1 MIYIFKIKNYNPKF
15 YSNCKDFLRH
25 NKNIINSIIGQEIEE
40 IIWVWD
46 ENRENWNKEFPVS
59 IKLTDGFINLC
70 SFNYGDFSIGVNNI
84 DFNSKPLFHKQT
96 NLGFSWR
103 TYKSSV
109 TDNLLHKKI
118 TSVEIVNF
126 LPRFINDLEI
136 YDKHE
141 EKIIKRMGFLHGF
154 GFNIDNQTLV
164 IANGLDNNNIV
175 VFEKDFPNY
184 YTRIII
190 SSI

>member
-25 NKNIINSIIGQEIEE
+25 NKNIINSIIDQEIEE

-59 IKLTDGFINLC
+59 IKLTNGYINLC

-84 DFNSKPLFHKQT
+84 DFKVKPLFHKQT

-103 TYKSSV
+103 TYKSED

-190 SSI
+190 SST